1 MGRDSSHGVKGLL
14 NLSPIILKAGHLG
27 GQALPFPAI
36 KLPERAMDGCPLDLG
51 LVAEDKSTE
60 FSCAVK
66 RLGKY
71 KAIDTCMVIL
81 LILF

>member
-1 MGRDSSHGVKGLL
+1 M
-14 NLSPIILKAGHLG
+14 
-27 GQALPFPAI
+27 ALPFPVI
-36 KLPERAMDGCPLDLG
+36 KLPERGQWDGCPLDLG
-51 LVAEDKSTE
+51 LVAEDKPTE